1 MRDISALRLSGD
13 LLSAMGRDPISMER
27 ERPAMHY
34 HPGIDGRESLA
45 EEKENRYRRLLEH
58 IFFDK
63 DFGAFQEGSTT
74 IEFKR
79 EDLERSA
86 DILGI
91 ELPKNLSDVLYAQR
105 YRSSLPKR
113 ILDTQPE
120 GMEWI
125 IDGAGRARYRFSL
138 VPVNRILPNPALRVI
153 KVPDA
158 TPEIIGA
165 YALNDEQALLAKV
178 RYNRLVDI
186 FLGVTAYSLQ
196 NHMRTT
202 VKGIGQIEIDE
213 VYVALDRH
221 GAQFVV
227 PVQAK
232 GGKDQLAVVQT
243 KQDLAC
249 CAEKFPTLLC
259 RSVSAQFID
268 MEDKKNKKIAMF
280 ELAIENGR
288 VVIVDEKHYRLVP
301 SGEISPDELRAYR
314 AR

>member
-1 MRDISALRLSGD
+1 
-13 LLSAMGRDPISMER
+13 
-27 ERPAMHY
+27 MHY
-34 HPGIDGRESLA
+34 YPCNNREDTLPQ
-45 EEKENRYRRLLEH
+45 EKENRYSQLLEH

-63 DFGAFQEGSTT
+63 DFGAYKKGIRT
-74 IEFKR
+74 IEFER
-79 EDLERSA
+79 EDLERA
-86 DILGI
+86 ANVLRIK
-91 ELPKNLSDVLYAQR
+91 LPKNPGDVIYSFR
-105 YRSSLPKR
+105 YRTSLPR
-113 ILDTQPE
+113 TILATQPK
-120 GMEWI
+120 GTEWV

-138 VPVNRILPNPALRVI
+138 LPSNRILPNPALRAI
-153 KVPDA
+153 KIPDS

-178 RYNRLVDI
+178 RYNRLIYV

-213 VYVALDRH
+213 VYVALDRQ
-221 GAQFVV
+221 GVQYVI

-249 CAEKFPTLLC
+249 CAEKFPTLVC

-268 MEDKKNKKIAMF
+268 VEGKNEKIAMF
-280 ELAIENGR
+280 ELSVEDGR
-288 VVIVDEKHYRLVP
+288 VVIVEEKHYRLVP
-301 SGEISPDELRAYR
+301 SAEISIEELAAYR
-314 AR
+314 KK